1 MLLEISKIYS
11 SNDLLPQMAHAADY
25 VLPKSAAKKQSAQA
39 LAIYAKHLNCH
50 ASEVVLLDPK
60 FNDRHEFIVD
70 INFLFNVHLINA
82 LKRTGK
88 VWFHSEEKF
97 WRFTPQGE
105 SDNDLGEAIASC
117 MKYVVYLDNSGAKL
131 YENMDI

>member
-60 FNDRHEFIVD
+60 FNDRHE
-70 INFLFNVHLINA
+70 L
-82 LKRTGK
+82 
-88 VWFHSEEKF
+88 
-97 WRFTPQGE
+97 
-105 SDNDLGEAIASC
+105 
-117 MKYVVYLDNSGAKL
+117 
-131 YENMDI
+131 